1 MKHFLLLLFLFT
13 TIFSYSQEVQ
23 KVEVLKNDNQI
34 TELFESLGKN
44 ELKLDIAPLLAF
56 PALDVNYERIND
68 PYSSYG
74 LSLYLNLSIDDS
86 SNVDWIDKFSL
97 TPFYRFYFFNKR
109 DFGGSGFFTE
119 VFSKFS
125 FGKHDVEYYNYN
137 PDVNSPGIDYWETI
151 EENYFDIALGAA
163 IGNKWINKFSL
174 TPFYR
179 FYFFNKR
186 DFGGS
191 GFFTEV
197 FSKFSFGKHDVE
209 YYNYNPDVNSPGIDY
224 WETIEE
230 NYFDIALGA
239 AIGNKWINKKGWTF
253 EISLGV
259 GRFLLNPSEDNSTIG
274 REVNSFK
281 PEAVIRGG
289 LSIGKRF

>member
-97 TPFYRFYFFNKR
+97 TPFYRFY
-109 DFGGSGFFTE
+109 
-119 VFSKFS
+119 
-125 FGKHDVEYYNYN
+125 
-137 PDVNSPGIDYWETI
+137 
-151 EENYFDIALGAA
+151 
-163 IGNKWINKFSL
+163 
-174 TPFYR
+174 
-179 FYFFNKR
+179 
-186 DFGGS
+186 
-191 GFFTEV
+191 
-197 FSKFSFGKHDVE
+197 
-209 YYNYNPDVNSPGIDY
+209 
-224 WETIEE
+224 
-230 NYFDIALGA
+230 
-239 AIGNKWINKKGWTF
+239 
-253 EISLGV
+253 
-259 GRFLLNPSEDNSTIG
+259 
-274 REVNSFK
+274 
-281 PEAVIRGG
+281 
-289 LSIGKRF
+289 